1 LPSTH
6 AASETTARRKR
17 EGIALSFLVVMILWF
32 NHEMILTGQIPFFR
46 DLGLMFYPMRFSLAE
61 SFRSGELPLWDRYVG
76 MGFPMMANFQSGAFY
91 LPNVLLLL
99 LPFFSAIRV
108 IFLFHYLVAAIG
120 AFVLCRRWRYPSYLA
135 VVGALLFTLG
145 GTIVSL
151 SNLLNHFQ
159 AAVWLPWVLFFW
171 ERCLERPSWKNIT
184 VLTLVVLLQFLAG
197 SPELYAMT
205 MALVLLDGARCRALA
220 SRPSY
225 SRALFLLLTVN
236 ILTIGLA
243 MVQVLPTLELLQ
255 ESRRAKFSL
264 PFQLAASWS
273 LRPSQ
278 LLNLFFLD
286 REVVTDRLSGMEILF
301 EPTLP
306 FFVSYYMGAFAL
318 IGFCL
323 WFYYSSWREKGVL
336 LTFVIVSLMLAFGEY
351 TPLYAVLFRNVPG
364 MSLFRFPEKLFF
376 LTYVALIFAVLRGTR
391 AFIDHAPLTPRPPI
405 LIVSSICLVAV
416 GLYVVLRID
425 APLLGRF
432 ISKVTNAPLL
442 SDSTFLKASLALF
455 SMERQIALIVAIVA
469 LLVLRARNMI
479 RVYLFKVLIVAVVFF
494 DLYSAHES
502 YQHLLNPSF
511 IHENVKILPRP
522 DPEPHRI
529 FYYPGPLNLHPSHY
543 VLLKK
548 QSFAQFNSLAF
559 SNLIPNTGIFYGF
572 EYMQELDALIRWP
585 YNTFLAVANKLP
597 LEQLGILLGALN
609 VNYLFSFQALMDGE
623 SIKLANHFEEYPS
636 WLYRIERVVPR
647 IYIVPKIRFEKDPI
661 KTLTLLSSKDFD
673 PFKEV
678 ILETALSAAEATG
691 FEANLNIAKYT
702 STYVV
707 VRASLNKSGILVLA
721 DSYYPGWK
729 ASVNGKDEII
739 RRANLFFRAV
749 SLPPGN
755 HTVEFRYEPMSFRI
769 GLAVSIATLVVLLLV
784 SVFVAFRQ
792 RQRVVTSPA
801 S

>member
-1 LPSTH
+1 M
-6 AASETTARRKR
+6 SETALRYKR
-17 EGIALSFLVVMILWF
+17 DWIALSFLVAMILWF
-32 NHEMILTGQIPFFR
+32 NHEMILTGKIPFFR

-61 SFRSGELPLWDRYVG
+61 SFRSGELPLWDRHVG

-91 LPNVLLLL
+91 VPNLLFLL
-99 LPFFSAIRV
+99 LPFFSAIRA

-120 AFVLCRRWRYPSYLA
+120 AYLLCRRWKYPSYLA

-145 GTIVSL
+145 GTVVSL

-171 ERCLERPSWKNIT
+171 ERCLQRQSWKNIT

-205 MALVLLDGARCRALA
+205 MVLVLLDGARCRALA

-225 SRALFLLLTVN
+225 SRGLILLLTVN
-236 ILTIGLA
+236 LLTIGLA

-286 REVVTDRLSGMEILF
+286 REVVAERLNAMEILF

-318 IGFCL
+318 IGLCL
-323 WFYYSSWREKGVL
+323 WFYYSSWQEKGVL
-336 LTFVIVSLMLAFGEY
+336 LAFVIMSLILAFGEH
-351 TPLYAVLFRNVPG
+351 TPLYAVLFRYVPG

-376 LTYVALIFAVLRGTR
+376 LTYVALIFAVLRGMR
-391 AFIDHAPLTPRPPI
+391 AFIECAPSTPRPPI
-405 LIVSSICLVAV
+405 LIVSSICVVAV
-416 GLYVVLRID
+416 GLYIVLRID
-425 APLLGRF
+425 ASLLGRF
-432 ISKVTNAPLL
+432 ISKVTNAPFL

-469 LLVLRARNMI
+469 LLVLRARNMM
-479 RVYLFKVLIVAVVFF
+479 RVYLFKVLVVGVVFF

-543 VLLKK
+543 SLLKK

-585 YNTFLAVANKLP
+585 YSAFLAVANKLP
-597 LEQLGILLGALN
+597 YERLGKLLGALN
-609 VNYLFSFQALMDGE
+609 VRYLYSFEALPDRKD
-623 SIKLANHFEEYPS
+623 IKLASHFDEYPS

-647 IYIVPKIRFEKDPI
+647 TYIVPKIRFEKDPI

-678 ILETALSAAEATG
+678 ILETALSASEATE
-691 FEANLNIAKYT
+691 FEANLNIVKYT
-702 STYVV
+702 STYVAL
-707 VRASLNKSGILVLA
+707 RASLNNSGILVLA

-729 ASVNGKDEII
+729 AYVNGKEEII

-749 SLPPGN
+749 PLPAGN

-769 GLAVSIATLVVLLLV
+769 GLTVSVATIVALSLVSI
-784 SVFVAFRQ
+784 VFALRQ
-792 RQRVVTSPA
+792 RKRRVTSSA